1 MRRITLAA
9 LACASVAFAMPGDLP
24 WEPFAC
30 DAGKTLDVKYL
41 SDGLAIGV
49 RLNADDA
56 STLTLVPA
64 DEDKQAGFK
73 DGDYRGEGDTLLVLK
88 YPAVTLTGA
97 GVTGAPYENCK
108 PIAPPPAG

>member
-1 MRRITLAA
+1 MRRIVVAA
-9 LACASVAFAMPGDLP
+9 LAFSSVAFAMPDDVP

-49 RLNADDA
+49 RLSADDA

-73 DGDYRGEGDTLLVLK
+73 DGDYKGEGDTLLVLK
-88 YPAVTLTGA
+88 YPVVTLTGTD
-97 GVTGAPYENCK
+97 VTGAPYENCK
-108 PIAPPPAG
+108 PVNPPPAG